1 MESPCPQLPVYLE
14 GRVPPGLRAVGKQSG
29 EASRSSPVGD
39 SEQVRQDSVLHQ
51 GQMGGAQRGPP
62 FQDASLCLPREGQ
75 FYATAFRGPRSIR
88 HWQAT
93 FFSASLFPLKKAPRP
108 VPQHLLR
115 VTIKIHLSSRGPAP
129 PCV

>member
-62 FQDASLCLPREGQ
+62 FQDASLCLPR
-75 FYATAFRGPRSIR
+75 RGSFMLQPLGVPDPSDTGR
-88 HWQAT
+88 QP
-93 FFSASLFPLKKAPRP
+93 FSQPPYSL
-108 VPQHLLR
+108 
-115 VTIKIHLSSRGPAP
+115 
-129 PCV
+129 

>member
-1 MESPCPQLPVYLE
+1 M
-14 GRVPPGLRAVGKQSG
+14 
-29 EASRSSPVGD
+29 GD
-39 SEQVRQDSVLHQ
+39 DEQVRQDSVFHQ

-93 FFSASLFPLKKAPRP
+93 FFSASQFLLKKAPRP

-115 VTIKIHLSSRGPAP
+115 VTIKIHLCVIMQSSGDQPWIVSLMLCQALCQVQGRG
-129 PCV
+129 